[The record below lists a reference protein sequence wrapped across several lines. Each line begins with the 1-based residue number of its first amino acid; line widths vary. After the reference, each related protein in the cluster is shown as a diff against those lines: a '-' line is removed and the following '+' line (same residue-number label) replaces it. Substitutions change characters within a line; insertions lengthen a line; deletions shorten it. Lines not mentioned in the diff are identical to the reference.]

1 MKKSLSVLI
10 GLIFSFV
17 LIVACSPQAPP
28 TQPSPPPIAP
38 IKATVSTS
46 NVPPPTSQDAA
57 WEKVVEMAKQ
67 EGRVTAYSFN
77 LTGDIASAAAAAFQN
92 RYGIKLEIVGGVGA
106 TLAERIKTEN
116 NAKKFV
122 ADTFDTGVTAILP
135 LKELGL
141 LASIGDLPVQKEKDS
156 WVLNPIF
163 DPPDSTMVRL
173 RIEYQTAV
181 INTKLVRPEEEPQSF
196 QDFLNAKWKG
206 KKLVTAPPRVSW
218 PLVYLH
224 VMLPDTLNEDYFRA
238 LGKQDMLMVATM
250 RDEATAVA
258 RGEAYAAVS
267 TSVPIANSLIVS
279 GAPLKPL
286 TMREGTI
293 SSFPVVSVPKN
304 APHPNAA
311 RVFVNWW
318 ISPEGQTTINKAM
331 GVPSIRKDVPDFSYQ
346 GAGLKPVKFLALDE
360 VALRTVAKY
369 VTEGR
374 VDKFLGMDV
383 K

>member
-1 MKKSLSVLI
+1 KK
-10 GLIFSFV
+10 
-17 LIVACSPQAPP
+17 
-28 TQPSPPPIAP
+28 
-38 IKATVSTS
+38 
-46 NVPPPTSQDAA
+46 
-57 WEKVVEMAKQ
+57 
-67 EGRVTAYSFN
+67 Y
-77 LTGDIASAAAAAFQN
+77 
-92 RYGIKLEIVGGVGA
+92 
-106 TLAERIKTEN
+106 
-116 NAKKFV
+116 V

-141 LASIGDLPVQKEKDS
+141 LASIGDLPVQKENDS

-163 DPPDSTMVRL
+163 DPPDSTMVRV
-173 RIEYQTAV
+173 RVEYQTAV
-181 INTKLVRPEEEPQSF
+181 INTKLVRPEDEPQSF
-196 QDFLNAKWKG
+196 LDFLNPKWKG
-206 KKLVTAPPRVSW
+206 KKLVTAPPRISW

-238 LGKQDMLMVATM
+238 LGKQDMLIVGTM
-250 RDEATAVA
+250 RDEASSLA

-374 VDKFLGMDV
+374 VDKFLGVDV

>member
-1 MKKSLSVLI
+1 M
-10 GLIFSFV
+10 
-17 LIVACSPQAPP
+17 
-28 TQPSPPPIAP
+28 
-38 IKATVSTS
+38 
-46 NVPPPTSQDAA
+46 
-57 WEKVVEMAKQ
+57 
-67 EGRVTAYSFN
+67 
-77 LTGDIASAAAAAFQN
+77 
-92 RYGIKLEIVGGVGA
+92 
-106 TLAERIKTEN
+106 
-116 NAKKFV
+116 
-122 ADTFDTGVTAILP
+122 
-135 LKELGL
+135 
-141 LASIGDLPVQKEKDS
+141 QKEKDS
-156 WVLNPIF
+156 WVLNPTF
-163 DPPDSTMVRL
+163 DPPDSTMIRV

-181 INTKLVRPEEEPQSF
+181 INTKLVRPEDEPKSF
-196 QDFLNAKWKG
+196 LDFINAKWKG

-238 LGKQDMLMVATM
+238 LGKQDMFIVSTM
-250 RDEATAVA
+250 RDEATTVA

-267 TSVPIANSLIVS
+267 TSVPIINSLIVS

-286 TMREGTI
+286 VMSEGII

-318 ISPEGQTTINKAM
+318 LSPEGQTTINKVM
-331 GVPSIRKDVPDFSYQ
+331 GVPSVRKDVPDFSYQ

-369 VTEGR
+369 VAEGR
-374 VDKFLGMDV
+374 VDKFLGMDI

>member
-1 MKKSLSVLI
+1 MKKCLLVLI

-17 LIVACSPQAPP
+17 LIVACSPQMPASQPP
-28 TQPSPPPIAP
+28 PSPVAP
-38 IKATVSTS
+38 AKATVPIS
-46 NVPPPTSQDAA
+46 NLPLPTSQDAA
-57 WEKVVEMAKQ
+57 WDKVVELAKQ

-116 NAKKFV
+116 SAKKYV

-163 DPPDSTMVRL
+163 DPPDSTMVRV

-196 QDFLNAKWKG
+196 LDFINAKWKG
-206 KKLVTAPPRVSW
+206 KKLVTAPPRISW

-318 ISPEGQTTINKAM
+318 ISPEGQTTINKSM

>member
-1 MKKSLSVLI
+1 MKRILFGLI
-10 GLIFSFV
+10 GLTIPFILV
-17 LIVACSPQAPP
+17 MACSPQGPVSPA
-28 TQPSPPPIAP
+28 PSPTTAPAKAPVPNSNLQLPI
-38 IKATVSTS
+38 
-46 NVPPPTSQDAA
+46 SQDAA
-57 WEKVVEMAKQ
+57 WEKVVEAAKK

-77 LTGDIASAAAAAFQN
+77 LTGDIANAAAEAFQN

-106 TLAERIKTEN
+106 MLAERIKTEN

-163 DPPDSTMVRL
+163 DPPDSTMVRV

-181 INTKLVRPEEEPQSF
+181 INTKLVRPEDEPKSF
-196 QDFLNAKWKG
+196 LDFINAKWKG

-374 VDKFLGMDV
+374 VDKFLGVDV